1 MRVDLRPLRAER
13 GGTLVID
20 CHETVDSRVDEI
32 PFVEPVTGRLTLH
45 NLGAALR
52 IDGDVSTAA
61 QLVCDR
67 CASPYRHRLR
77 ALVDEELAWAEL
89 TSPDADA
96 AAYLALAG
104 DAVLLDVG
112 AFAREMLV
120 LALPMTAR
128 CRPDC
133 PGLCDGCGADLRVE
147 PCRCPPEVRRAREV
161 DPRLRA
167 LAAWREVESS
177 GPA

>member
-20 CHETVDSRVDEI
+20 CHETVESRVEGI

-52 IDGDVSTAA
+52 IEGSVRTAA
-61 QLVCDR
+61 RLVCDR
-67 CASPYRHRLR
+67 CASPYRYRLH
-77 ALVDEELAWAEL
+77 AAVDEELNWADVA
-89 TSPDADA
+89 SPDAGDVT
-96 AAYLALAG
+96 YLVGAG
-104 DAVLLDVG
+104 DAVGLDVG
-112 AFAREMLV
+112 VLAREVLV
-120 LALPMTAR
+120 LALPMVAR
-128 CRPDC
+128 CGPDC
-133 PGLCDGCGADLRVE
+133 RGLCDGCGADLRIE
-147 PCRCPPEVRRAREV
+147 PCRCPPEARRAREV

-167 LAAWREVESS
+167 LAAWREAEPS